1 MHCLLLCVFL
11 LLLLCKRLLSASFIF
26 VLASSLGRTETC
38 FQGDNLKV
46 EMVSHFYVENQA
58 CVERLDGLVNHSS
71 AVSTSF
77 ILIFA
82 VHVVTAQ
89 TVSPDMEQV

>member
-1 MHCLLLCVFL
+1 
-11 LLLLCKRLLSASFIF
+11 
-26 VLASSLGRTETC
+26 
-38 FQGDNLKV
+38 
-46 EMVSHFYVENQA
+46 MVSHFYVENQA